1 MVYAAGTVKHNLFT
15 IMPWVRT
22 LVLTYII
29 VISHI
34 GWFFTSSFLSNSCI
48 SLNRCDF
55 SFLDIPFGRNGFY
68 SLVAQ
73 VFFYHI
79 FWHMCSWW
87 LCSFYQL
94 SIYNDYHKSLRSLF
108 SCGSIII
115 LWQINNKLLPT
126 QNICYYALGWFIS
139 DLIGWQN
146 SSCALTHKSVS
157 TQSVIY
163 SMFFSDN
170 K

>member
-1 MVYAAGTVKHNLFT
+1 MAGVEVTSPTCIIEGIWCECDTIETMISLVEYHYSCYASSIGYKEMYNYKWCILHYWYSMVYAAGTVKHNLFT

-94 SIYNDYHKSLRSLF
+94 SVYNDYHKS
-108 SCGSIII
+108 
-115 LWQINNKLLPT
+115 
-126 QNICYYALGWFIS
+126 
-139 DLIGWQN
+139 
-146 SSCALTHKSVS
+146 
-157 TQSVIY
+157 
-163 SMFFSDN
+163 
-170 K
+170 